1 MKITAIVFILLS
13 PFFLIAQSYTSYFTG
28 NASDSIAFP
37 LSGICMMGGATE
49 NDSAMVWF
57 LKRCKGGDVLVLRA
71 SGSDGYNDYLYSEL
85 GISVNSVESIVFNQA
100 AAANEPYIH
109 QKIRQAEG
117 IWFAGG
123 DQWDYV
129 SYWRNTPI
137 DSLINDAIKNRNIV
151 IGGTSAGMA
160 ILGSAYFTAKK
171 GTVTSSEALSNPYN
185 TKVQVDTNAFIVLPW
200 LKNIITDTHYDNPS
214 RKGRHIAFIARI
226 LTDFGIETKGIA
238 CEEYTAVCITPDG
251 IASVYGSYPL
261 RQDKAYFIQAN
272 CEENPR
278 SPENCSA
285 GEALTWN
292 RNQKA
297 LKVFAVNGTKTG
309 SNYFD
314 LNDWQTGS
322 AGNWE
327 NWYVNN
333 GILATMTSVPI
344 NCSGLS
350 VDENPV
356 GNSQTLYPNPANDI
370 IQFTG
375 IHPEISQVEIIC
387 TSGKIIRKVLFNS
400 TLEPVLNIGDLQD
413 GMYFMKVHYL
423 NQTTEVLKFIK
434 IAD

>member
-1 MKITAIVFILLS
+1 MKISAILLV
-13 PFFLIAQSYTSYFTG
+13 FLFPWMLNAQSYTSYFTG
-28 NASDSIAFP
+28 NATDSVALP
-37 LSGICMMGGATE
+37 VSGICMMGGATE

-85 GISVNSVESIVFNQA
+85 GIFVNSVESIVFNQD

-129 SYWRNTPI
+129 SYWRNTAI
-137 DSLINDAIKNRNIV
+137 DSLINDGIKNRNIV

-160 ILGSAYFTAKK
+160 ILGSAYFTAKN
-171 GTVTSSEALSNPYN
+171 GTVTSSEALANPYN
-185 TKVQVDTNAFIVLPW
+185 TKVQVDTNAFIALPW
-200 LKNIITDTHYDNPS
+200 MKNIITDTHYDNPS
-214 RKGRHIAFIARI
+214 RKGRHIAFLARI
-226 LTDFGIETKGIA
+226 LTDYGIEAKGIA
-238 CEEYTAVCITPDG
+238 CEEYTAVCITPEG
-251 IASVYGSYPL
+251 IAWVYGSYPS

-272 CEENPR
+272 CEEDPR
-278 SPENCSA
+278 FPENCSS
-285 GEALTWN
+285 GEALSWN
-292 RNQKA
+292 RNQQA

-309 SNYFD
+309 ANYLD

-333 GILATMTSVPI
+333 GILATVTSVPI

-350 VDENPV
+350 VDENPKED
-356 GNSQTLYPNPANDI
+356 GLALFPNPANNI

-375 IHPEISQVEIIC
+375 IHPEIRQTEIF
-387 TSGKIIRKVLFNS
+387 TTDGKLIHKAMFNDS
-400 TLEPVLNIGDLQD
+400 LNPTMDISMLRN
-413 GMYFMKVHYL
+413 GMYFMKVRFL
-423 NQTTEVLKFIK
+423 NGKTVVLKFIK
-434 IAD
+434 SGN